1 MEVSQQGSLTAFTA
15 TRLQRPQRSLAGISP
30 GRRVLDRSA
39 EAPAREN
46 GEYIHGEIVLV
57 FVEFCGHDGANGG
70 CLMWW
75 GEFPL

>member
-15 TRLQRPQRSLAGISP
+15 TRLHRPQRSLAGISP

-39 EAPAREN
+39 RAPARRIVK
-46 GEYIHGEIVLV
+46 YIHGEIVLV
-57 FVEFCGHDGANGG
+57 FVEFCGHGGANGG

-75 GEFPL
+75 GELQL